1 MPNWIVCHKIRINL
15 ELEHLPS
22 FDSSLAAVGLELI
35 DIWSKNHMRLRTNTM
50 AIPLQYICFKCWGI
64 SQCVKN
70 PIFISE
76 WFLYICFKK
85 LENSTM
91 CKEIY
96 WKIPIFMLESVG
108 KFHCGHWN
116 VLEMSTVPAE
126 IHMLEN
132 SISPVDWSCDI
143 HHICRNSASVLATVH
158 WAPGS
163 TSSWTFTAVK

>member
-1 MPNWIVCHKIRINL
+1 MVPNLVVCLKIQINI
-15 ELEHLPS
+15 ELKHLLS
-22 FDSSLAAVGLELI
+22 FDSSLAAVGLELA
-35 DIWSKNHMRLRTNTM
+35 DIWYKNHLRLRTDTK
-50 AIPLQYICFKCWGI
+50 AIPLQYICSKCWRI
-64 SQCVKN
+64 SQCEN
-70 PIFISE
+70 PIFIFGR
-76 WFLYICFKK
+76 FLDICFKM

-132 SISPVDWSCDI
+132 SISPVVWSCDI
-143 HHICRNSASVLATVH
+143 HHICWNFASVLVTVYTTASFH
-158 WAPGS
+158 
-163 TSSWTFTAVK
+163 TF